1 MVSSSS
7 TISLRSLFLSPCDE
21 DGCYTSLIYNWK
33 MSRKGGN
40 SSHFVWTH
48 ETDLARYLLTKVD
61 SKNLVLRP
69 QELSPGF
76 EYRLTVDVRSLFGER
91 GWAEYQFKTSE
102 APAGG
107 SCNATQLESDG
118 LQIALNISCE
128 GWADSD
134 QPLMYEFY
142 RKLDDG
148 TFDMLWYGSLS
159 QCIVHLT
166 PLAPE
171 FKVDLKVDI
180 LDALGAVTEEFV
192 QIQVR
197 K

>member
-1 MVSSSS
+1 
-7 TISLRSLFLSPCDE
+7 
-21 DGCYTSLIYNWK
+21 
-33 MSRKGGN
+33 MSRKGRN
-40 SSHFVWTH
+40 SSHFVWTN

-61 SKNLVLRP
+61 SKNLVLKP

-76 EYRLTVDVRSLFGER
+76 EYRLTVDVRSLIGER

-107 SCNATQLESDG
+107 SCKATQLESDG

-159 QCIVHLT
+159 HCIVHLT

-180 LDALGAVTEEFV
+180 LDALGAVTEEFL